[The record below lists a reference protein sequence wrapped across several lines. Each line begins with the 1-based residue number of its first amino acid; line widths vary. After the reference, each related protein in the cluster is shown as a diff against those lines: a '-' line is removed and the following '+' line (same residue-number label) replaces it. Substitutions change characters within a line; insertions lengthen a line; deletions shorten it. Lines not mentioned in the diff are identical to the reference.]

1 MGGSVSTSAT
11 NIADGTIKTGLA
23 IDKQRN
29 DQNTPNQTIPPQN
42 MATKKFKSAVKTTI
56 KRSRKNFG
64 YPVDPKYGT
73 VNILEIMCTIWSRL
87 SYMEN
92 TKFKNAY
99 KNIFK
104 NENIINTSDIQ
115 NTNPSQTTTIEEM
128 MRTVA
133 KNPKYLK
140 SFIPFLPLSQ
150 YVNRL
155 LGEDALVERNDW
167 LKDDRAEE
175 SKNCTPIINDPDDER
190 DAELKENDPNATLPP
205 RQETLLF
212 TSIATSNYSQCYV
225 LADTRMPNVIGVV
238 FRGTYS
244 AKSAASFLLPK
255 YMTLSTIL
263 AKNNIKVSSGVYKI
277 MIEMVHTIIN
287 TIQDVKAQLQ
297 KKTNTTGEIKLIVT
311 GHSLGAGLATLFSYV
326 YMKTTTIQKD
336 KLCCVSIGAARLLN
350 PAAAKD
356 FCNMCTTDKLFEYI
370 RLTNYRDPVVNMP
383 YPPMSGYA
391 HPCDDTNQQVNNT
404 LIYKECVA
412 QAKNSAST
420 RCLTTRNTMTSDY
433 SIALDC
439 TNTKKTSWFGAVFKS
454 PLGYHCMYL
463 GVLFTGVIKLI
474 SIAMSLNQKSVEIN
488 RYGTDTACKLC
499 FFDGTYF
506 RVSYFNLTHFRVQNG
521 LFNEDVHVTKENYA
535 TIKSK
540 SKTGVNGTEYDDIK
554 PEFNTI
560 ESSLPLDTPV
570 PDAPIVQEV
579 VVEPKLQ
586 RQRLKFP

>member
-1 MGGSVSTSAT
+1 M
-11 NIADGTIKTGLA
+11 
-23 IDKQRN
+23 Q
-29 DQNTPNQTIPPQN
+29 
-42 MATKKFKSAVKTTI
+42 
-56 KRSRKNFG
+56 KN
-64 YPVDPKYGT
+64 
-73 VNILEIMCTIWSRL
+73 
-87 SYMEN
+87 
-92 TKFKNAY
+92 
-99 KNIFK
+99 
-104 NENIINTSDIQ
+104 
-115 NTNPSQTTTIEEM
+115 
-128 MRTVA
+128 
-133 KNPKYLK
+133 
-140 SFIPFLPLSQ
+140 
-150 YVNRL
+150 
-155 LGEDALVERNDW
+155 
-167 LKDDRAEE
+167 
-175 SKNCTPIINDPDDER
+175 
-190 DAELKENDPNATLPP
+190 
-205 RQETLLF
+205 
-212 TSIATSNYSQCYV
+212 
-225 LADTRMPNVIGVV
+225 
-238 FRGTYS
+238 
-244 AKSAASFLLPK
+244 
-255 YMTLSTIL
+255 
-263 AKNNIKVSSGVYKI
+263 
-277 MIEMVHTIIN
+277 
-287 TIQDVKAQLQ
+287 
-297 KKTNTTGEIKLIVT
+297 
-311 GHSLGAGLATLFSYV
+311 
-326 YMKTTTIQKD
+326 
-336 KLCCVSIGAARLLN
+336 KLCCVSIGAAKVLN

-579 VVEPKLQ
+579 VVEPVAEVAPAELITEAAEETAEALPPVDESASTEPTGDGAPKVYQAVADTDEAAESTVDEAAESTVDGAAPKVYQAVADTDEEDNSMVGGGVLFPMKDVKEPFLLTEKTNKQILPIPDPSEPTTEELAAIQKTGESEVKKGGKRTKRRKPKSRKKLY
-586 RQRLKFP
+586 L